1 MKENTE
7 RKELQ
12 RKVRLLEEVRARKI
26 NELVVEQED
35 QIAAEHEKLKKQVL
49 REAWEEQQKM
59 RQEKDINDH
68 KYYKLI
74 PE

>member
-35 QIAAEHEKLKKQVL
+35 QIAAEHEKLKK
-49 REAWEEQQKM
+49 
-59 RQEKDINDH
+59 
-68 KYYKLI
+68 
-74 PE
+74 